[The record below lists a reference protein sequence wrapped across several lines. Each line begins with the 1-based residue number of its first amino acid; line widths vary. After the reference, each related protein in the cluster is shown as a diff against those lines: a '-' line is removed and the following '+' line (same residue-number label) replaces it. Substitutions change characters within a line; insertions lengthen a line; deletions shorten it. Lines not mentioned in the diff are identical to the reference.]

1 MNYLL
6 AKKKRTDNT
15 FFHIL
20 SQENNIYELPDLDS
34 PQNYEVDCILEDEE
48 WFGIPNFTE
57 TEFSTIELLEQEFNS
72 AEHHQITRE
81 DYINVKYFCAYQD
94 ENDFCFQ
101 RFTYSNIIERK
112 WYSIGDPV
120 IKENEPIIIIK
131 NIPDVIYRKSTNTL
145 YFRNLVHAKNIFPK
159 LEILYKEATD
169 EETEAFLNSEF
180 IALSNDFNK
189 DKVKSL
195 NRRRIAMAMD
205 TLSRLND
212 DDKNYIHNY
221 IREYCPNL
229 EFSEENNQFNIGNE
243 EHLKQVLFGIEQRYY
258 TTEIGRERR
267 LANSIMRL

>member
-6 AKKKRTDNT
+6 AKKKGTDNT

-20 SQENNIYELPDLDS
+20 SQENHIYELPNLDF
-34 PQNYEVDCILEDEE
+34 PQNYGVDCILEDEE

-72 AEHHQITRE
+72 AEHHQITSR

-101 RFTYSNIIERK
+101 RFTYGNIIERK

-131 NIPDVIYRKSTNTL
+131 NTPDVIYRKSTNTL

-195 NRRRIAMAMD
+195 NRRRIAMVMD

-221 IREYCPNL
+221 IREYCPDL

-243 EHLKQVLFGIEQRYY
+243 KHLKQLLFGIEQRYY
-258 TTEIGRERR
+258 TTQIGGERR
-267 LANSIMRL
+267 LANSIIRL

>member
-20 SQENNIYELPDLDS
+20 SQENHIYELPNLDF
-34 PQNYEVDCILEDEE
+34 PQNYGVDCILEDEE

-72 AEHHQITRE
+72 AEHHQITRR

-145 YFRNLVHAKNIFPK
+145 YFRNLVHAKNIFSK

-195 NRRRIAMAMD
+195 NRRRIAMD

-221 IREYCPNL
+221 IREYCPDL
-229 EFSEENNQFNIGNE
+229 EFSEQNNQFSIGNE
-243 EHLKQVLFGIEQRYY
+243 EHLKQLIFGIEQRYY
-258 TTEIGRERR
+258 TTHIGGERR
-267 LANSIMRL
+267 LANSIMKLQ